1 MKTIYILAVWFF
13 LAIISSPQS
22 LSAATVHF
30 SDYGITGKNGSYDA
44 EISYLFLDD
53 QQATLTIS
61 LTNTSKN
68 HGAGYITALAFN
80 NPGNR
85 ISDVV
90 MSGTNGNFSLIGMPD
105 FGDEIAVSPYG
116 FFDIGASIADGPDMW
131 LGGNNPALGIG
142 LGETET
148 FTFSLTGNM
157 LSELDEL
164 SFLEELSFPAQNR
177 SESFAVRFRGNDGT
191 LVTTSVVPLPPT
203 IILLGTA
210 LVGLV
215 GLRRKFS

>member
-1 MKTIYILAVWFF
+1 MLALWVF

-22 LSAATVHF
+22 LPAATVHF

-44 EISYLFLDD
+44 AISYIFLDD
-53 QQATLTIS
+53 RQATLTIS

-68 HGAGYITALAFN
+68 HSAGYITALAFN

-85 ISDVV
+85 ISGIV

-116 FFDIGASIADGPDMW
+116 SFDIGASIADGPNNLW

-148 FTFSLTGNM
+148 FTFSLAGNM

-191 LVTTSVVPLPPT
+191 LATASAVPLPPT
-203 IILLGTA
+203 VILLGTA
-210 LVGLV
+210 LFGLV
-215 GLRRKFS
+215 GLRRKSS